1 MIAGAIVKTAIGN
14 ITFSHEGDF
23 NNVEKFFNKLLNKEY
38 LNILAE
44 YGEKGVE
51 ALREMTP
58 KDTGLTA
65 NSWYYVIEHNARK
78 SAIEFRNSNIQ
89 EGTNIA
95 LIIQYGHA
103 TGRGTYVQGRDYINP
118 ALKPVFDQLAE
129 EMWKEVCDL

>member
-1 MIAGAIVKTAIGN
+1 MK
-14 ITFSHEGDF
+14 
-23 NNVEKFFNKLLNKEY
+23 
-38 LNILAE
+38 
-44 YGEKGVE
+44 
-51 ALREMTP
+51 
-58 KDTGLTA
+58 
-65 NSWYYVIEHNARK
+65 EHNARK
-78 SAIEFRNSNIQ
+78 SEIDIRNSNIQ

>member
-1 MIAGAIVKTAIGN
+1 MIK
-14 ITFSHEGDF
+14 ITHKGDF
-23 NNVEKFFNKLLNKEY
+23 NAAEQFFNKLFNKDY
-38 LNILAE
+38 LNILAK

-51 ALREMTP
+51 ALQELTP

-65 NSWYYVIEHNARK
+65 ASWYFVIEHTSK
-78 SAIEFRNSNIQ
+78 TSAIEFRNSNIQ

-118 ALKPVFDQLAE
+118 ALAPVFDELAE
-129 EMWKEVCDL
+129 EMWKEVKNL

>member
-1 MIAGAIVKTAIGN
+1 MIK
-14 ITFSHEGDF
+14 ITHKGDF
-23 NNVEKFFNKLLNKEY
+23 NAVEQFFNKLFNKDY
-38 LNILAE
+38 LNILAK

-51 ALREMTP
+51 ALQELTP

-65 NSWYYVIEHNARK
+65 ASWYFVIEHTSK
-78 SAIEFRNSNIQ
+78 TSAIEFRNSNIQ

-118 ALKPVFDQLAE
+118 ALAPVFDELAE
-129 EMWKEVCDL
+129 EMWKEVKNL